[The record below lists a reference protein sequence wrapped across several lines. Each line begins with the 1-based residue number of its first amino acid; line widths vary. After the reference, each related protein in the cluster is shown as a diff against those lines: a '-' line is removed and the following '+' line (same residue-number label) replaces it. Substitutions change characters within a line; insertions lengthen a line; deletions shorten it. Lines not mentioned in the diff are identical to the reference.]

1 MELESIWLRRMLA
14 KGATAAISADGKLIF
29 GAEAKQQTSFK
40 PKFTGEHENDTIER
54 RTALGLNPFGED

>member
-1 MELESIWLRRMLA
+1 MLA